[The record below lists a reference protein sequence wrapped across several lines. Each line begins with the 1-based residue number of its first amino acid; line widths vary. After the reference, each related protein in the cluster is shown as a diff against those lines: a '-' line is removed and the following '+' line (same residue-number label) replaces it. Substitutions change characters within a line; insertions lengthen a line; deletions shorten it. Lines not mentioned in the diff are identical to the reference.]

1 MHETQRQTRPRSAN
15 NNQHKPI
22 GTSNNNLTSTKS
34 RWSASWDAIITVAVA
49 LQDGGGDMAVA
60 SEGGDEE
67 EDGDAA
73 EACRRHCC
81 WCMLLDR
88 MV

>member
-1 MHETQRQTRPRSAN
+1 
-15 NNQHKPI
+15 
-22 GTSNNNLTSTKS
+22 LTSTKS

-67 EDGDAA
+67 EEDGDAA

-81 WCMLLDR
+81 WCMLLIGWCKR
-88 MV
+88 SVILWMLIKKKVYGSHR